1 MWGFV
6 KDPLFA
12 WYKPEVS
19 LKTEL
24 PGLMIT
30 DCKSLYDLVTKNAVP
45 NCQEWRTT
53 IEVML
58 LKEQSQDHTICRWV
72 STAIML
78 ADCLTKPMNATFLR
92 TVLQLGKFRIY
103 DESLTLKQNANR
115 KFGVTWVNN
124 RI

>member
-1 MWGFV
+1 MLGIYRP
-6 KDPLFA
+6 DI
-12 WYKPEVS
+12 S
-19 LKTEL
+19 LQTEF

-30 DCKSLYDLVTKNAVP
+30 DCKSLFDLIAKNAVP

-58 LKEQSQDHTICRWV
+58 LKERSRDHTIFRWV

-78 ADCLTKPMNATFLR
+78 ADCLTKPMDATFLR
-92 TVLQLGKFRIY
+92 TVLQLGKFQIY

-115 KFGVTWVNN
+115 KFEVTWVNN